1 MAQVKAEQQPPAA
14 TGTTLIV
21 LVGLGIAFLLFMAF
35 LNVVK
40 SGNLL
45 NESNLLYAALIFY
58 AGAGALYL
66 GFGVTGTESYVKFAS
81 FATWLGLIANTGAV
95 AHRWYEAGHPPF
107 SSVYEM
113 LLSFVWTLAAL
124 TLVAEKK
131 YHVKVIG
138 TVTMPVAI
146 VGVVLMQLLRT
157 DVHPLVPALQSTW
170 LHVHV
175 TLAMLAY
182 AACALSFALG
192 MMFLIQDKMKT
203 ETFLAVTT
211 ASTLAIY
218 AGIVFTRFE
227 KWGGLNVSAWDA
239 DRKSEVFL
247 SRGVRLFVTIPDLG
261 WLMVLASLLVAAPL
275 SLYLVSRRAK
285 IAWYLRSLPAR
296 SSDAYRA
303 ILQIFSLRRSDQ
315 VSATEAWI
323 KINPEPQNEE
333 SWILVANR
341 AVFVSIL
348 LQVMALVMFLVRT
361 RDSRYLSLDDQGLYP
376 TSLAASPFILSGLIG
391 GVFMSLL
398 YLLLLWRRPDL
409 ERLLPSADDLDRIT
423 YKTIGIAFPLLTLMI
438 AAGAYWANQT
448 WGSYWSW
455 DPKETWA
462 AITWLVYAGYLHMRV
477 TRGWRGRR
485 AAYFAILGFGVVMF
499 TFFGVTYLLPGLH
512 AYA

>member
-1 MAQVKAEQQPPAA
+1 MARAKVEQQPAA
-14 TGTTLIV
+14 TGTMLV
-21 LVGLGIAFLLFMAF
+21 VMVGLSIAFLLFMAF

-45 NESNLLYAALIFY
+45 SESNLLFAALIFY

-66 GFGVTGTESYVKFAS
+66 GFGVTGTDSYVKFAS
-81 FATWLGLIANTGAV
+81 LSTWAGLLANTGAV
-95 AHRWYEAGHPPF
+95 AHRWYAAGHPPF
-107 SSVYEM
+107 ASIYEM

-124 TLVAEKK
+124 TLIAEKRFG
-131 YHVKVIG
+131 VKVIG

-157 DVHPLVPALQSTW
+157 EVHPLVPALQSTW

-182 AACALSFALG
+182 AACALSFALA

-203 ETFLAVTT
+203 ESFLVATSLFT
-211 ASTLAIY
+211 IGTY
-218 AGIVFTRFE
+218 AGILTRFE
-227 KWGGLNVSAWDA
+227 KWGGLSVVAWNPQEN
-239 DRKSEVFL
+239 SEAFL
-247 SRGVRLFVTIPDLG
+247 ARGVRLYVTIPDLG
-261 WLMVLASLLVAAPL
+261 WLILLVLGAVAAPL
-275 SLYLVSRRAK
+275 VIALYARWKNDESL
-285 IAWYLRSLPAR
+285 
-296 SSDAYRA
+296 
-303 ILQIFSLRRSDQ
+303 F
-315 VSATEAWI
+315 T
-323 KINPEPQNEE
+323 
-333 SWILVANR
+333 VANR

-348 LQVMALVMFLVRT
+348 LQVLTLLFFFFRA
-361 RDSRYLSLDDQGLYP
+361 RDGRYPSLDADGLFF
-376 TSLAASPFILSGLIG
+376 TNLAASPFILSGLVG
-391 GVFMSLL
+391 GIFVSLL
-398 YLLLLWRRPDL
+398 YLLLLWRREDL
-409 ERLLPSADDLDRIT
+409 ERLLPDAGTLDRIT
-423 YKTIGIAFPLLTLMI
+423 YKTIAIAFPLLTLMI
-438 AAGAYWANQT
+438 AAGAYWANRT

-485 AAYFAILGFGVVMF
+485 AAYFAILGFAVVMF

>member
-1 MAQVKAEQQPPAA
+1 MQMARAKAEQQQPT
-14 TGTTLIV
+14 TGMTLIV
-21 LVGLGIAFLLFMAF
+21 LVGLAIAFLLFMAF

-45 NESNLLYAALIFY
+45 SETNLLFATLIFY

-81 FATWLGLIANTGAV
+81 LATWLGLIANTAAV

-107 SSVYEM
+107 ASVYEM

-157 DVHPLVPALQSTW
+157 DVRPLVPALQSTW

-182 AACALSFALG
+182 AACALSFALA

-203 ETFLAVTT
+203 ETFLAVTS

-218 AGIVFTRFE
+218 ASVVVTRFE
-227 KWGGLNVSAWDA
+227 KWGGLSLVAWDTEQ
-239 DRKSEVFL
+239 KSEAFL
-247 SRGVRLFVTIPDLG
+247 SKGVRLFVTIPDLG
-261 WLMVLASLLVAAPL
+261 WLIVLALLVVASPL
-275 SLYLVSRRAK
+275 VFYGL
-285 IAWYLRSLPAR
+285 AR
-296 SSDAYRA
+296 WKKDDGF
-303 ILQIFSLRRSDQ
+303 LTL
-315 VSATEAWI
+315 
-323 KINPEPQNEE
+323 
-333 SWILVANR
+333 ANR
-341 AVFVSIL
+341 AVFISIL
-348 LQVMALVMFLVRT
+348 LQVMALIMFLVRAG
-361 RDSRYLSLDDQGLYP
+361 DGRYPSLDADGLFA
-376 TSLAASPFILSGLIG
+376 TSLAASPFILSGLVG
-391 GVFMSLL
+391 GVFVSLL

-409 ERLLPSADDLDRIT
+409 ERLLPSADNLDRIT

-485 AAYFAILGFGVVMF
+485 AAYFAILGFAVVMF

>member
-1 MAQVKAEQQPPAA
+1 MARARVEQQPAA

-21 LVGLGIAFLLFMAF
+21 MVGLGIAFLLFMAF

-66 GFGVTGTESYVKFAS
+66 GFGVTGTDSYVRFAS
-81 FATWLGLIANTGAV
+81 LATWAGLAANTGAV

-107 SSVYEM
+107 ASIYEM
-113 LLSFVWTLAAL
+113 LLSFVWTLAVL
-124 TLVAEKK
+124 TLIAEKK
-131 YHVKVIG
+131 FGVKVIG

-182 AACALSFALG
+182 AACALSFALAL
-192 MMFLIQDKMKT
+192 MFLIQDKMQN
-203 ETFLAVTT
+203 ETFLATT
-211 ASTLAIY
+211 SLF
-218 AGIVFTRFE
+218 GIGVYLGILTRFE
-227 KWGGLNVSAWDA
+227 NWGGLSVVGWNAQE
-239 DRKSEVFL
+239 KSEMFL
-247 SRGVRLFVTIPDLG
+247 QRGVRLFVVIPDLG
-261 WLMVLASLLVAAPL
+261 WLMLLVLLVVAAPFA
-275 SLYLVSRRAK
+275 LYIVGRVRK
-285 IAWYLRSLPAR
+285 N
-296 SSDAYRA
+296 
-303 ILQIFSLRRSDQ
+303 
-315 VSATEAWI
+315 EA
-323 KINPEPQNEE
+323 
-333 SWILVANR
+333 LFTLANR

-348 LQVMALVMFLVRT
+348 LQIVALLVFLLRA
-361 RDSRYLSLDDQGLYP
+361 RSGQYPSLDAEGLYA
-376 TSLAASPFILSGLIG
+376 TSLAASPFILSGLVSGI
-391 GVFMSLL
+391 FSSLL

-409 ERLLPSADDLDRIT
+409 ERLLPTAEALDRIT
-423 YKTIGIAFPLLTLMI
+423 YKTICIAFPLLTLMI
-438 AAGAYWANQT
+438 AAGAYWANRT

-462 AITWLVYAGYLHMRV
+462 AITWLVYAGYLHMRI

-485 AAYFAILGFGVVMF
+485 AAYFAILGFVVVMF

>member
-1 MAQVKAEQQPPAA
+1 MARTKAEQQQPT
-14 TGTTLIV
+14 TGMTLIV
-21 LVGLGIAFLLFMAF
+21 LVGLAIAFLLFMAF

-45 NESNLLYAALIFY
+45 SETNLLFAALIFY

-81 FATWLGLIANTGAV
+81 LATWLGLIANTAAV

-107 SSVYEM
+107 ASVYEM
-113 LLSFVWTLAAL
+113 LLSFVWTLAVL

-131 YHVKVIG
+131 YGVKVIG

-182 AACALSFALG
+182 AACALSFALA

-203 ETFLAVTT
+203 ETFLAVTS

-218 AGIVFTRFE
+218 ASVVLTRFE
-227 KWGGLNVSAWDA
+227 KWGGLNLVAWNPEQ
-239 DRKSEVFL
+239 KSEVFL
-247 SRGVRLFVTIPDLG
+247 SKGVRLFVTIPDLG
-261 WLMVLASLLVAAPL
+261 WLMTLALLVVASPL
-275 SLYLVSRRAK
+275 VFYGL
-285 IAWYLRSLPAR
+285 AR
-296 SSDAYRA
+296 WKNNDSF
-303 ILQIFSLRRSDQ
+303 LTL
-315 VSATEAWI
+315 
-323 KINPEPQNEE
+323 
-333 SWILVANR
+333 ANR
-341 AVFVSIL
+341 AVFISIL
-348 LQVMALVMFLVRT
+348 LQVMALVMFLVRAS
-361 RDSRYLSLDDQGLYP
+361 DSRYPSLDAEGLFP
-376 TSLAASPFILSGLIG
+376 TTLAASPFILSGLVG
-391 GVFMSLL
+391 GVLISLL

-409 ERLLPSADDLDRIT
+409 ERLLPSTDNLDRIT

-485 AAYFAILGFGVVMF
+485 AAYFAILGFAVVMF
-499 TFFGVTYLLPGLH
+499 TFFGVTYLLSGLH

>member
-1 MAQVKAEQQPPAA
+1 MARARVEQQQPVA

-21 LVGLGIAFLLFMAF
+21 MVGLGITFLLFMAF

-40 SGNLL
+40 GGNLL

-66 GFGVTGTESYVKFAS
+66 GFGVTGTDSYVRFAS
-81 FATWLGLIANTGAV
+81 LATWLGLAANTGAV

-107 SSVYEM
+107 ASIYEM
-113 LLSFVWTLAAL
+113 LLSFVWTLAVL

-131 YHVKVIG
+131 FGVKVIG

-157 DVHPLVPALQSTW
+157 EVHPLVPALQSTW

-182 AACALSFALG
+182 AACALSFALAL
-192 MMFLIQDKMKT
+192 MFLIQDKMPN
-203 ETFLAVTT
+203 ETFLAATSLFGIGV
-211 ASTLAIY
+211 Y
-218 AGIVFTRFE
+218 AGILTRFE
-227 KWGGLNVSAWDA
+227 NWGGLSVIAWNTKD
-239 DRKSEVFL
+239 KSEMFL
-247 SRGVRLFVTIPDLG
+247 QRGVRLFVVIPDLG
-261 WLMVLASLLVAAPL
+261 WLMLLVFLVVAAPFV
-275 SLYLVSRRAK
+275 LYLAGTLKKNVN
-285 IAWYLRSLPAR
+285 LFTL
-296 SSDAYRA
+296 
-303 ILQIFSLRRSDQ
+303 
-315 VSATEAWI
+315 
-323 KINPEPQNEE
+323 
-333 SWILVANR
+333 ANR
-341 AVFVSIL
+341 AVFISIL
-348 LQVMALVMFLVRT
+348 LQVVALLVFLLRA
-361 RDSRYLSLDDQGLYP
+361 RNGQYSSLDAEGLFA
-376 TSLAASPFILSGLIG
+376 TSLAASPFILSGLVG
-391 GVFMSLL
+391 GIFSSLL

-409 ERLLPSADDLDRIT
+409 ERLLPSAEALDRIT
-423 YKTIGIAFPLLTLMI
+423 YKTICIAFPLLTLMI
-438 AAGAYWANQT
+438 AAGAYWANRT

-462 AITWLVYAGYLHMRV
+462 AITWLVYAGYLHMRI

-485 AAYFAILGFGVVMF
+485 AAYFAILGFAVVMF